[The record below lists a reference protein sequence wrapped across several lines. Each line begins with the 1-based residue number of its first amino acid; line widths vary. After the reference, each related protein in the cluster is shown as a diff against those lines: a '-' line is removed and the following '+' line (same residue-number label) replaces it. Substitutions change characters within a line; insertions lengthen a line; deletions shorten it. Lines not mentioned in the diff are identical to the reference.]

1 MSNKFTERAERAL
14 NNAVRLAEN
23 LGHTYIGSEHILLSL
38 AEEGSA
44 GAAAILLRHEI
55 DSEGIKK
62 AIKEYTGYGAKTN
75 LNPKD
80 MTPRCRRIV
89 EGSYRVSV
97 RYGATRIGTEHILL
111 AICEEKDSVAV
122 KILKKL
128 GIEVDIL
135 TEEIQGS
142 LKIAE
147 KYFEY
152 PQNKST
158 ATILNQYGRNLT
170 ELAAQG
176 KLDPVVGREAETE
189 RLVRILSRKTKNNP
203 CLIGEAGVGKTAIV
217 EGLALRISEGRVP
230 EILKNK
236 RIYSVDL
243 TSMVAG
249 AKYRGDFEERIKNI
263 VNEAVKN
270 KDVILF
276 IDEIHT
282 IVGAGSAEGA
292 IDAANILK
300 PQLSRAELQ
309 LIGAT
314 TFQEYHKYIEKDAA
328 LVRRFQELHVDEPS
342 QEESIKMLFGIREKY
357 EKHHGVKISDEAIYA
372 AVKLSKRYIENRQL
386 PDKAID
392 VLDEACAKAN
402 IHNKP
407 KNANTEENTK
417 QNAETLPVKCD
428 LAVVSEKEIKEIIN
442 EITGIPI
449 LGIDKSFSVSDLY
462 LKLSERVLGQNEAIL
477 TLSEAVVRSELG
489 ISSEDKPKGV
499 FLFVGESGVGKT
511 ELAKALAS
519 VLFWNKDA
527 IIRYDM
533 SEFSEKNSVT
543 KLIGS
548 PPGYVGYENGGD
560 LTEKIRRKPYS
571 LILLDEIEKAD
582 TEVLDLFLQ
591 IFDEGAIKDSAG
603 RSASFKNSYIIMT
616 SNLGA
621 DKLRDKNIGFLDSR
635 ENERKLFLDSLKN
648 AFRSEFLNRIDEII
662 CFSSPN
668 IKSLTEISEKKLLE
682 LQNRLLKLGVEL
694 SYENTVPSY
703 IATLSLEE
711 KQGARG
717 VLKVI
722 RHELENKISHLML
735 NAEPRSVKIRIT
747 DGKID
752 AFAEEALK
760 A

>member
-1 MSNKFTERAERAL
+1 M
-14 NNAVRLAEN
+14 
-23 LGHTYIGSEHILLSL
+23 
-38 AEEGSA
+38 
-44 GAAAILLRHEI
+44 
-55 DSEGIKK
+55 
-62 AIKEYTGYGAKTN
+62 
-75 LNPKD
+75 NPKD

-236 RIYSVDL
+236 KIYSVDL

-282 IVGAGSAEGA
+282 IVGAGAAEGA

-314 TFQEYHKYIEKDAA
+314 TFKEYHKYI
-328 LVRRFQELHVDEPS
+328 
-342 QEESIKMLFGIREKY
+342 
-357 EKHHGVKISDEAIYA
+357 
-372 AVKLSKRYIENRQL
+372 
-386 PDKAID
+386 
-392 VLDEACAKAN
+392 
-402 IHNKP
+402 
-407 KNANTEENTK
+407 
-417 QNAETLPVKCD
+417 
-428 LAVVSEKEIKEIIN
+428 
-442 EITGIPI
+442 
-449 LGIDKSFSVSDLY
+449 
-462 LKLSERVLGQNEAIL
+462 
-477 TLSEAVVRSELG
+477 
-489 ISSEDKPKGV
+489 
-499 FLFVGESGVGKT
+499 
-511 ELAKALAS
+511 
-519 VLFWNKDA
+519 
-527 IIRYDM
+527 
-533 SEFSEKNSVT
+533 
-543 KLIGS
+543 
-548 PPGYVGYENGGD
+548 
-560 LTEKIRRKPYS
+560 
-571 LILLDEIEKAD
+571 
-582 TEVLDLFLQ
+582 
-591 IFDEGAIKDSAG
+591 
-603 RSASFKNSYIIMT
+603 
-616 SNLGA
+616 
-621 DKLRDKNIGFLDSR
+621 
-635 ENERKLFLDSLKN
+635 
-648 AFRSEFLNRIDEII
+648 
-662 CFSSPN
+662 
-668 IKSLTEISEKKLLE
+668 
-682 LQNRLLKLGVEL
+682 
-694 SYENTVPSY
+694 
-703 IATLSLEE
+703 
-711 KQGARG
+711 
-717 VLKVI
+717 
-722 RHELENKISHLML
+722 
-735 NAEPRSVKIRIT
+735 
-747 DGKID
+747 
-752 AFAEEALK
+752 
-760 A
+760 

>member
-328 LVRRFQELHVDEPS
+328 LVRRFQELHINEPS

-402 IHNKP
+402 MRIKT
-407 KNANTEENTK
+407 KNQNTEENTG
-417 QNAETLPVKCD
+417 QNMEITNANLNSV
-428 LAVVSEKEIKEIIN
+428 AVSEKEIKEIIN

-449 LGIDKSFSVSDLY
+449 VGIDKSLSVSDLY

-511 ELAKALAS
+511 ELAKALSS

-603 RSASFKNSYIIMT
+603 RRASFKNAYIIMT
-616 SNLGA
+616 SNVGA

-694 SYENTVPSY
+694 LYENTVPSY

-722 RHELENKISHLML
+722 RRELENKISHLML
-735 NAEPRSVKIRIT
+735 NGEPKCVKIRIT

-760 A
+760 T